1 MHMYKQLLGTKMQIK
16 NLDKWNGTYAEIGQ
30 TNPLRWQNLRLLE
43 DGSYEAVSRKWK
55 CKDFMNEVV
64 TSYHTGR
71 DFAIYGFEVKH
82 KDFFGV
88 ETEGLPILLHNCL
101 AGFQNNLLRVNQM
114 LAEDGMPEVRAEPLG
129 DGRFFIDIP
138 YYYLSNTLFMSQIT
152 LFIRLC
158 NTEESYQTLQEM
170 CNDKLNRQDQAN
182 LNACL
187 KKPMKDFP
195 AKLYDYIWYYD
206 EQRNLKNNES
216 AKTSTIQ
223 TSLMHNCGV
232 VSWGWTTEEE
242 CV

>member
-1 MHMYKQLLGTKMQIK
+1 MQIK
-16 NLDKWNGTYAEIGQ
+16 NLDKWNGTYCEIGQ

-43 DGSYEAVSRKWK
+43 DGSYEAVSHKWK

-71 DFAIYGFEVKH
+71 DFAIYGFQVKH

-88 ETEGLPILLHNCL
+88 DTESLPILLHNCL
-101 AGFQNNLLRVNQM
+101 SGFQNNMIRVNEM
-114 LAEDGMPEVRAEPLG
+114 LSEDGMPDVIALPLG

-138 YYYLSNTLFMSQIT
+138 SYYMANTLFMSQIT

-158 NTEESYQTLQEM
+158 NTEERYKTLQEM

-206 EQRNLKNNES
+206 DERNLKNDES

-223 TSLMHNCGV
+223 TSLVHNCGV
-232 VSWGWTTEEE
+232 VNWGWTTEEQA
-242 CV
+242 CAA